1 MNKLV
6 WLIFVFTAILFTS
19 DEISAGYIGVPPPDD
34 GDDWEIDQFTY
45 VWDETINVRD
55 ITVSETFKLQNVTLN
70 ITGKVIIEANT
81 EWISSDINHKTTT
94 NSNLINLKDS
104 LLIKG
109 TNLTINA
116 PEHVFDGSGFQG
128 MRLSTN
134 SKLVITDLDNN
145 PETMDD
151 ASIISSMNW
160 NISDPYNT
168 ALEFWTNGYNTVVEF
183 SNSIFNHLFAVT
195 TNGNNIIVK
204 NNTFN
209 YCGSMVWNYG
219 DNLVFEN
226 NHAYN
231 NNYGW

>member
-1 MNKLV
+1 MIVPYNMKKLV
-6 WLIFVFTAILFTS
+6 WLIFVFTVILFTS
-19 DEISAGYIGVPPPDD
+19 DEISAGYIGVAPPED
-34 GDDWEIDQFTY
+34 GGDWEIDQFTF

-55 ITVSETFKLQNVTLN
+55 ITVSEGSGTFKLQNVTLN
-70 ITGKVIIEANT
+70 ITGKVIIEDNT

-168 ALEFWTNGYNTVVEF
+168 ALEFWTYGSNTCLLYT
-183 SNSIFNHLFAVT
+183 SALPTIL
-195 TNGNNIIVK
+195 
-204 NNTFN
+204 
-209 YCGSMVWNYG
+209 
-219 DNLVFEN
+219 LV
-226 NHAYN
+226 
-231 NNYGW
+231 